1 MNRTWAL
8 AAGLCA
14 VAAAGV
20 VLAAQP
26 PAKGPA
32 KAPAKPAAAA
42 LGKAQDTAALTIK
55 DIMDSRVDPAGDFL
69 FESVVTTSDA
79 KGIHHKA
86 PRTAKQWAEVR
97 RQIQILID
105 APDLITTP
113 GRKAARPE
121 ERSRNPA
128 VENQPEQI
136 ERLINAERADFVVR
150 AGRLRD
156 AAKVAM
162 KAAEAKDSQALFR
175 AISGIDKACES
186 CHLHYWYPND
196 QRAHQAAKEEGGII
210 P

>member
-1 MNRTWAL
+1 MRPVWAL
-8 AAGLCA
+8 IGSLG
-14 VAAAGV
+14 VLAAAGA

-26 PAKGPA
+26 QA
-32 KAPAKPAAAA
+32 KAPAKAVKPVPA
-42 LGKAQDTAALTIK
+42 DTSKLTIK

-69 FESVVTTSDA
+69 FESVEEISDA
-79 KGIHHKA
+79 KGVHHKQ
-86 PRTAKQWAEVR
+86 PRTTKQWAEVR
-97 RQIQILID
+97 RQLQILID
-105 APDLITTP
+105 APDLLDVP
-113 GRKAARPE
+113 GRKAAHPE

-128 VENQPEQI
+128 VENQPEQV
-136 ERLINAERADFVVR
+136 ERLINAEHADFVVR

-162 KAAEAKDSQALFR
+162 KAAEAKDSKALFK

-196 QRAHQAAKEEGGII
+196 QRAHQAAREEGGII

>member
-1 MNRTWAL
+1 MNRRWAVAVAVAAL
-8 AAGLCA
+8 AAGGA
-14 VAAAGV
+14 

-26 PAKGPA
+26 PAK
-32 KAPAKPAAAA
+32 PAKPAPE
-42 LGKAQDTAALTIK
+42 DTAHLTIK
-55 DIMDSRVDPAGDFL
+55 DIMDSRIDPAGDFL

-79 KGIHHKA
+79 KGVHHKA
-86 PRTAKQWAEVR
+86 PRTARQWAEVR

-136 ERLINAERADFVVR
+136 ERLIAAERPDFVIR

-162 KAAEAKDSQALFR
+162 KAAEAKDPDALFK

-196 QRAHQAAKEEGGII
+196 KRAHQAAQEEGGII

>member
-1 MNRTWAL
+1 MRPAWAVIGTLAAL
-8 AAGLCA
+8 AITGA
-14 VAAAGV
+14 
-20 VLAAQP
+20 VLAAP
-26 PAKGPA
+26 PK
-32 KAPAKPAAAA
+32 AKPPV
-42 LGKAQDTAALTIK
+42 KAVPQDTSKLTIK

-69 FESVVTTSDA
+69 FESVVEISDA
-79 KGIHHKA
+79 KGVHHKA
-86 PRTAKQWAEVR
+86 PHTARQWAQVR
-97 RQIQILID
+97 RQLQVLID
-105 APDLITTP
+105 APDLLDVP

-128 VENQPEQI
+128 VENQPEQV
-136 ERLINAERADFVVR
+136 ERLIAAEHADFVVR

-162 KAAEAKDSQALFR
+162 KAADAKDSKALFK

>member
-1 MNRTWAL
+1 MKRAWAL
-8 AAGLCA
+8 ATSLTAL
-14 VAAAGV
+14 AAAGA
-20 VLAAQP
+20 VLAAA

-32 KAPAKPAAAA
+32 PRGPSKTVKALPE
-42 LGKAQDTAALTIK
+42 DTSKLTIK

-69 FESVVTTSDA
+69 FESVVEISDA
-79 KGIHHKA
+79 KGIHHKQ
-86 PRTAKQWAEVR
+86 PHTAKQWAEVR
-97 RQIQILID
+97 RQIQVLID
-105 APDLITTP
+105 APDLITLK
-113 GRKAARPE
+113 GRKAAHPE

-128 VENQPEQI
+128 VENQPEQV
-136 ERLINAERADFVVR
+136 ELLINAQRPDFVVR

-162 KAAEAKDSQALFR
+162 KAAEAKDSKALFK

-196 QRAHQAAKEEGGII
+196 RRAHQAAQEEGGII

>member
-1 MNRTWAL
+1 MSRAL
-8 AAGLCA
+8 ALMAGLSA
-14 VAAAGV
+14 LAAAGV

-26 PAKGPA
+26 AKPVKKPAKVPEN
-32 KAPAKPAAAA
+32 
-42 LGKAQDTAALTIK
+42 TAALTIK

-69 FESVVTTSDA
+69 FESVVTTADA
-79 KGIHHKA
+79 KGIHHKQ
-86 PRTAKQWAEVR
+86 PRTPKQWAEVR
-97 RQIQILID
+97 RQLQVLID
-105 APDLITTP
+105 APDLLTAP
-113 GRKAARPE
+113 GRKAAHPE
-121 ERSRNPA
+121 DRSRNPQ

-136 ERLINAERADFVVR
+136 QRLMDSQHADFVVR

-162 KAAEAKDSQALFR
+162 KAAEARDAKALFT

-196 QRAHQAAKEEGGII
+196 KRAHQAALEEGGII

>member
-1 MNRTWAL
+1 MRRTWAMSGAFL
-8 AAGLCA
+8 AL
-14 VAAAGV
+14 AAAGA
-20 VLAAQP
+20 VLAAP
-26 PAKGPA
+26 PRAKPV
-32 KAPAKPAAAA
+32 KAPPE
-42 LGKAQDTAALTIK
+42 DTAALTIK

-79 KGIHHKA
+79 KGVHHKA
-86 PRTAKQWAEVR
+86 PHTAKQWAEVR
-97 RQIQILID
+97 RQLQILID
-105 APDLITTP
+105 APALITTP
-113 GRKAARPE
+113 GRKAAHPE

-128 VENQPEQI
+128 VENQPEQV

-162 KAAEAKDSQALFR
+162 KAAEARDSKALFT

-196 QRAHQAAKEEGGII
+196 KRAHQAAQEEGGII

>member
-1 MNRTWAL
+1 MRPAWAVLGTLAAL
-8 AAGLCA
+8 AITGA
-14 VAAAGV
+14 
-20 VLAAQP
+20 VLAAP
-26 PAKGPA
+26 PK
-32 KAPAKPAAAA
+32 AKPPV
-42 LGKAQDTAALTIK
+42 KAVPQDTSKLTIK

-69 FESVVTTSDA
+69 FESVVEVSDA
-79 KGIHHKA
+79 KGVHHKA
-86 PRTAKQWAEVR
+86 PHTAKQWAETR

-105 APDLITTP
+105 TSALVSTP

-121 ERSRNPA
+121 ERSKNPA
-128 VENQPEQI
+128 VENQPEQV
-136 ERLINAERADFVVR
+136 ERLIAAQRPDIEVR

-162 KAAEAKDSQALFR
+162 KAADAKDSKALFK

-196 QRAHQAAKEEGGII
+196 KRAHQAAQEEGGII

>member
-1 MNRTWAL
+1 MSRTWAFAVAGM
-8 AAGLCA
+8 AAL
-14 VAAAGV
+14 AAAGA

-26 PAKGPA
+26 QGKGAAQKSSAKTV
-32 KAPAKPAAAA
+32 KALPE
-42 LGKAQDTAALTIK
+42 DTSHLTIK

-69 FESVVTTSDA
+69 FESVVDVSDA
-79 KGIHHKA
+79 KGVHHKA
-86 PRTAKQWAEVR
+86 PHTARQWAEVR

-105 APDLITTP
+105 APDLLTVP

-128 VENQPEQI
+128 VENQPEQV
-136 ERLINAERADFVVR
+136 ERLIAAQPPDFVVR

-162 KAAEAKDSQALFR
+162 TAAEAKDSKALFK

-196 QRAHQAAKEEGGII
+196 KRAHQAAQEEGGII